1 MEQNQM
7 PQPGPG
13 LCGSDREIFERVW
26 GRVTRSGGAES
37 PIEPVPAA
45 EWPHAPQYIQGYM
58 PQVTAPEPAPVPAM
72 PAPVQP
78 EPSPAPEPRRAEAA
92 DIRCLGPS
100 SAVHGAEL
108 QAFIEDELGDHRT

>member
-37 PIEPVPAA
+37 PIGRRYPLSGPLLRR
-45 EWPHAPQYIQGYM
+45 
-58 PQVTAPEPAPVPAM
+58 
-72 PAPVQP
+72 
-78 EPSPAPEPRRAEAA
+78 PRR
-92 DIRCLGPS
+92 
-100 SAVHGAEL
+100 GAPGL
-108 QAFIEDELGDHRT
+108 H

>member
-45 EWPHAPQYIQGYM
+45 EWPHAP
-58 PQVTAPEPAPVPAM
+58 
-72 PAPVQP
+72 
-78 EPSPAPEPRRAEAA
+78 
-92 DIRCLGPS
+92 
-100 SAVHGAEL
+100 
-108 QAFIEDELGDHRT
+108 

>member
-26 GRVTRSGGAES
+26 GRVTHSGGAES

-45 EWPHAPQYIQGYM
+45 E
-58 PQVTAPEPAPVPAM
+58 
-72 PAPVQP
+72 
-78 EPSPAPEPRRAEAA
+78 
-92 DIRCLGPS
+92 
-100 SAVHGAEL
+100 
-108 QAFIEDELGDHRT
+108 

>member
-45 EWPHAPQYIQGYM
+45 ARYS
-58 PQVTAPEPAPVPAM
+58 A
-72 PAPVQP
+72 
-78 EPSPAPEPRRAEAA
+78 SPFCSPKKRLRRV
-92 DIRCLGPS
+92 LS
-100 SAVHGAEL
+100 
-108 QAFIEDELGDHRT
+108 